1 MDSPKLKLAYFSPF
15 NPIQSGISDYSEDLL
30 PTLAAYSKLDLYLD
44 NYKPS
49 NERIGRDFKVHPYT
63 HFSRQVASGYDAWL
77 FHMGNSAAHTYI
89 YEQLQQ
95 HKGNSK
101 AVLVLHDFVLHHFLI
116 GYYLNRGKASEY
128 IRLMQASY
136 GDEGAQIAQ
145 AVLRGKLPEALFQF
159 SLSDAAL
166 EAASAVIVHSH
177 YAANLIRQRL
187 PNKNVGIVRM
197 GVPLPPLIDRATA
210 RTRLGLAQDEF
221 ILTSLGHLNPYKRL
235 DSALWAFKAFN
246 REYPAS
252 RYLLI
257 GSLSPNYDVKAM
269 LRGLGLEN
277 KVQVVGFASDS
288 AYQDYLAASDVCI
301 NLRYPTAGETSASL
315 LRIMGAARPVLVSR
329 TGAFEELPDAT
340 CIKVDVDEAEEEL
353 LLEYLRLLKRDQALR
368 LQLGLNA
375 RQYVATHARL
385 EDSAYDYYAFL
396 AKVTGQPS
404 LIAPPLSE
412 FLEVD
417 TRQTSPTIKAAPSI
431 ETIETEEVTT
441 LHTPQT
447 QLQPNQTTTVASS
460 SLVNLIAQAA
470 HEVGLDE
477 NSAVLEEV
485 AVALDFVQK
494 PPSSS

>member
-1 MDSPKLKLAYFSPF
+1 
-15 NPIQSGISDYSEDLL
+15 
-30 PTLAAYSKLDLYLD
+30 
-44 NYKPS
+44 
-49 NERIGRDFKVHPYT
+49 
-63 HFSRQVASGYDAWL
+63 
-77 FHMGNSAAHTYI
+77 MGNSAAHTYI

-116 GYYLNRGKASEY
+116 GYYLNRGKTSEY
-128 IRLMQASY
+128 IGLMQTSY
-136 GDEGAQIAQ
+136 GEEGTQIAQ

-159 SLSDAAL
+159 PLSDAAL

-187 PNKNVGIVRM
+187 PAKNVGVVRM
-197 GVPLPPLIDRATA
+197 GVPLPPLVDQATA
-210 RTRLGLAQDEF
+210 RARLGLPQDEF

-235 DSALWAFKAFN
+235 DSALWAFKAFS

-252 RYLLI
+252 RYLLV
-257 GSLSPNYDVKAM
+257 GSLSPNYDVRAM

-340 CIKVDVDEAEEEL
+340 CIKVDVDDAEEEL

-368 LQLGLNA
+368 FQLGLNA
-375 RQYVATHARL
+375 RQYVTTHARL
-385 EDSAYDYYAFL
+385 EDSAYDYYTFL
-396 AKVTGQPS
+396 AKVTGKPLALAPPPSENKASLNTKTTATLEADVTTQPLPQAQTQPS
-404 LIAPPLSE
+404 
-412 FLEVD
+412 
-417 TRQTSPTIKAAPSI
+417 PTTNS
-431 ETIETEEVTT
+431 
-441 LHTPQT
+441 
-447 QLQPNQTTTVASS
+447 NSS
-460 SLVNLIAQAA
+460 NSLVNLVAEAA
-470 HEVGLDE
+470 HEIGLNE
-477 NSAVLEEV
+477 NSTGLEEV
-485 AVALDFVQK
+485 AAALDFVQK
-494 PPSSS
+494 PSSS